1 MPSSRPASSPFHD
14 RLEPGRV
21 YDASPLA
28 QGDISMFDAVT
39 LRPLEEMLVPEH
51 PRSGE
56 TDPAECW
63 HCQPAESTI
72 WQDDL
77 WQLRSGGLRT
87 GLPFLGGFAPRE
99 HVLLEDAPLEVLA
112 ALGPLMQRLSNAVKQ
127 VPGVARCHFGRW
139 NDGSAHLHLHALAR
153 PAGMMRA
160 RGVNLAYWDD
170 VLPPLEPR
178 LQAENIRIVAR
189 AMAEGGGKD
198 LTGRGR

>member
-1 MPSSRPASSPFHD
+1 MDSQLPASSPFHD

-21 YDASPLA
+21 YDAAPLTE
-28 QGDISMFDAVT
+28 GGISMFSSVE
-39 LRPLEEMLVPEH
+39 LQPLEEMLVPER

-63 HCQPAESTI
+63 HCRPDPSTI

-77 WQLRSGGLRT
+77 WQLRSGGVPT

-112 ALGPLMQRLSNAVKQ
+112 ALGPLMQRISNAVKA

-170 VLPPLEPR
+170 VLPPLELE
-178 LQAENIRIVAR
+178 LQAENIRLVAA
-189 AMAEGGGKD
+189 AMAAGGGED
-198 LTGRGR
+198 LTA